1 MSENMHNHSYCLLRK
16 WLWTGFVTLSDEL
29 LTQLAADSGPPGR
42 AAASPGDVVTP
53 GSVLTL
59 TGLTALLPEMTLW
72 ASYQHKPHIRVDTH
86 THTTH
91 LIST

>member
-1 MSENMHNHSYCLLRK
+1 M
-16 WLWTGFVTLSDEL
+16 LSDEL

-59 TGLTALLPEMTLW
+59 TGLTALLPIMTLR
-72 ASYQHKPHIRVDTH
+72 AFYPNHTH
-86 THTTH
+86 THK
-91 LIST
+91 